1 MKLEYEKTKYCI
13 IVTGRFSNGLTVSG
27 AGQSIQEAESVM
39 WGLYK
44 QEMEKI
50 YGRAISKFEDS

>member
-13 IVTGRFSNGLTVSG
+13 IVTGRFSNGLVISG
-27 AGQSIQEAESVM
+27 AGQSVEEAESVL

-44 QEMEKI
+44 REMEKI
-50 YGRAISKFEDS
+50 K